1 VEAAIPAF
9 GAYGI
14 ELEYAIVDRDT
25 LDVAPLA
32 ANLLERVAAC
42 KHIAGVPVGWSNEI
56 VAHVAEVKNVAPVAA
71 LDSLPGAFQEAVR
84 EANRVLA
91 ADNARLLPGG
101 MHPWMDPAREA
112 VVWTRSDAAIYAAY
126 DRIFDCRRHGWANV
140 QSMHVNLPFA
150 GDAQFARLLEAVRL
164 VLPLVPAI
172 AASSPFVD
180 GRCAPERDH
189 RLAVYATHANA
200 VPSMTGAIV
209 PEPSDSRDAYQR
221 DVLEPMYAAITP
233 HDPQGVL
240 RHEWLNCRGAIARF
254 DRNAIEIRLA
264 DTQEC
269 PWADIAVAHA
279 ICAVVRMLY
288 EERLSRAR
296 EQRSVP
302 VRALSALLADATCRA
317 EHAIADGA
325 FLQSMGIH
333 GTASCTLRDVWRRA
347 LDRLDGGHCAW
358 RAVIDAIHDRG
369 TLATRI
375 LAAAGP
381 QPTRQR
387 LAEVYRELAACLE
400 EGRLFA

>member
-1 VEAAIPAF
+1 
-9 GAYGI
+9 
-14 ELEYAIVDRDT
+14 
-25 LDVAPLA
+25 
-32 ANLLERVAAC
+32 
-42 KHIAGVPVGWSNEI
+42 
-56 VAHVAEVKNVAPVAA
+56 
-71 LDSLPGAFQEAVR
+71 
-84 EANRVLA
+84 
-91 ADNARLLPGG
+91 
-101 MHPWMDPAREA
+101 
-112 VVWTRSDAAIYAAY
+112 
-126 DRIFDCRRHGWANV
+126 
-140 QSMHVNLPFA
+140 
-150 GDAQFARLLEAVRL
+150 
-164 VLPLVPAI
+164 VPAI

-221 DVLEPMYAAITP
+221 DVLEPMYAAIAA

-325 FLQSMGIH
+325 FLQAMGIH
-333 GTASCTLRDVWRRA
+333 GTASCTLRDVWRRV
-347 LDRLDGGHCAW
+347 LDRVDGGDCAW
-358 RAVIDAIHDRG
+358 RAVIDGIHDRG

-375 LAAAGP
+375 LAAAGA